1 MKQHHRAPPGAQDEA
16 PVWLPRDKGGQNY
29 VRKHK
34 QRDKGLEVV
43 FDPKA
48 HK

>member
-1 MKQHHRAPPGAQDEA
+1 MKQQNKRKEREEEVQ
-16 PVWLPRDKGGQNY
+16 VWLPRDTGKQNY

-43 FDPKA
+43 FDPKH